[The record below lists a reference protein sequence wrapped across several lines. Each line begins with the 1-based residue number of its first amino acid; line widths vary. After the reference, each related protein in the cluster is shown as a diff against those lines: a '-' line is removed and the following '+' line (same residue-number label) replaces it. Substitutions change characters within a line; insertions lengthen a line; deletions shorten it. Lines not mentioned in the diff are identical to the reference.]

1 MESHRLSG
9 SSEVQMQRGYVLQH
23 SPRASSQ
30 ENLFGVR
37 VQVQGFKGQPYVVL
51 NTSGQESHKDVSVI
65 THQAGYNPGVVRR
78 SVDETQRRPN
88 SSVFN
93 YQSHSEILRP
103 YDPENNNQSHSRF
116 RHTSPSTETTQ
127 TAKPRIPLP
136 AEGPAEDPAEFNHNH
151 TSPSEGDSAPLSP
164 NTVDTDSIMSV
175 GRLISQFNS
184 SLQRGRGPRNRLDK
198 EACRRSRS
206 VDSSRTSSSSSSLP
220 LTSRASS
227 LKGTTGDTPAGIYPP
242 GSARA
247 RLLGGESAWTN
258 RGEESKLSKGQQG
271 NETVT
276 VSHRAEKPS
285 VFRPTAD
292 QTAESDERDAED
304 TPDLLK
310 GQQELSADPPEEATK
325 QILFT
330 CLKNGT
336 TDDDPTTQKKVKL
349 LLDNINKLKWKTA
362 ESVEEEEKASA
373 TGIKTLQ
380 KKQGALEKEVSHLKQ
395 KLDIEI
401 KNEMTLAKA
410 FEKARTEK
418 KKLQEELNKTQMELR
433 KLREKL
439 AETEA
444 ELQSTKQELTQMK
457 TERERSKAE
466 MKDLQQQLSEMHDE
480 LDLAKKTDVIN
491 TEKEVLLQDL
501 AQLRVDFQETLQAKE
516 EQEEVLH
523 HREMELS
530 ALKGALKEEVETH
543 DKYIAALKEEY
554 ELELEKLLIDLQ
566 QAKESNTYLGQ
577 EKAQVEEE
585 KGAAKVQLKELI
597 QERDNLK
604 GKVRELSNKVE
615 QLNQAIQEFKT
626 TERMMEQRTKQ
637 LEREKNQVEEMLED
651 VRRSEEELCQSNQSL
666 LSRLEDVQSKLTKLN
681 HEHKELKEKL
691 KEERKQVEELWKI
704 KAELED
710 ERRMQD
716 RAMEQLQRKMNTIME
731 ECEASTDVLQNQ
743 VDEARERSQRE
754 LTELRRQLQ
763 EKGAELEK
771 SRQAAKKL
779 QEELLPLEED
789 LRRCHREQQ
798 EAQLR
803 GRQLEQRVEEL
814 EEKNAAVLE
823 ERERQIKLTEERT
836 RRLEE
841 DLNDERSSSDRLM
854 ERLDKTKEQMDQM
867 RNELLHERAARQDV
881 ECDKMSLERQNK
893 DLKSRLTHLE
903 GSQRT
908 NQDSLVSKLNSRIQE
923 LEERLQGE
931 ERENNSLQQVNRKL
945 ERKVK
950 EMKIQADEEHINLQS
965 QMDQL
970 TQRLKTA
977 KRQMDEAEEEIERL
991 EHSKKKLQREVDEQM
1006 EANEQLH
1013 GQLNALRNEMRRKK
1027 KSPPLMKLVEE
1038 DLNDTDD
1045 FGSD

>member
-1 MESHRLSG
+1 MF
-9 SSEVQMQRGYVLQH
+9 
-23 SPRASSQ
+23 P
-30 ENLFGVR
+30 N
-37 VQVQGFKGQPYVVL
+37 QV
-51 NTSGQESHKDVSVI
+51 
-65 THQAGYNPGVVRR
+65 
-78 SVDETQRRPN
+78 
-88 SSVFN
+88 
-93 YQSHSEILRP
+93 
-103 YDPENNNQSHSRF
+103 
-116 RHTSPSTETTQ
+116 
-127 TAKPRIPLP
+127 
-136 AEGPAEDPAEFNHNH
+136 
-151 TSPSEGDSAPLSP
+151 
-164 NTVDTDSIMSV
+164 
-175 GRLISQFNS
+175 
-184 SLQRGRGPRNRLDK
+184 
-198 EACRRSRS
+198 
-206 VDSSRTSSSSSSLP
+206 
-220 LTSRASS
+220 
-227 LKGTTGDTPAGIYPP
+227 
-242 GSARA
+242 
-247 RLLGGESAWTN
+247 
-258 RGEESKLSKGQQG
+258 
-271 NETVT
+271 
-276 VSHRAEKPS
+276 
-285 VFRPTAD
+285 
-292 QTAESDERDAED
+292 

-336 TDDDPTTQKKVKL
+336 ADDDPTTQRKVKL
-349 LLDNINKLKWKTA
+349 LLDNISELKSKAA
-362 ESVEEEEKASA
+362 ESASA
-373 TGIKTLQ
+373 TGIKALQ
-380 KKQGALEKEVSHLKQ
+380 EKRAALEKEVAHLKQ
-395 KLDIEI
+395 KLGIEI
-401 KNEMTLAKA
+401 KVQNNPSPRKKA
-410 FEKARTEK
+410 FQIKANIDTVLRFGPSFTYNLLK
-418 KKLQEELNKTQMELR
+418 FVKTR
-433 KLREKL
+433 KSSKGATHCMKVKPFLCVCRFFR
-439 AETEA
+439 
-444 ELQSTKQELTQMK
+444 LTQMK
-457 TERERSKAE
+457 TERERAKAE

-480 LDLAKKTDVIN
+480 LDRAKKTDVIN

-501 AQLRVDFQETLQAKE
+501 AQMRVDFQEMLQVKE

-554 ELELEKLLIDLQ
+554 ELELEKLLVHLQ
-566 QAKESNTYLGQ
+566 QAKEVRETFTKVQLNAYLGQ
-577 EKAQVEEE
+577 EVAQVEEE

-626 TERMMEQRTKQ
+626 TERMMEQRTKH
-637 LEREKNQVEEMLED
+637 
-651 VRRSEEELCQSNQSL
+651 
-666 LSRLEDVQSKLTKLN
+666 SRLFLIQSKLTKLN
-681 HEHKELKEKL
+681 HEHKDLKEKL
-691 KEERKQVEELWKI
+691 KEERKQVEELWKM

-731 ECEASTDVLQNQ
+731 ECEASTDVLQHQ

-754 LTELRRQLQ
+754 LAELRRQLQ

-779 QEELLPLEED
+779 QEEVWHTL
-789 LRRCHREQQ
+789 CSIQQ
-798 EAQLR
+798 YVLVSRMMSQ
-803 GRQLEQRVEEL
+803 RQGGE
-814 EEKNAAVLE
+814 
-823 ERERQIKLTEERT
+823 IKLILEHRT
-836 RRLEE
+836 LHTK
-841 DLNDERSSSDRLM
+841 NKNYVSSVCL
-854 ERLDKTKEQMDQM
+854 
-867 RNELLHERAARQDV
+867 QDV

-893 DLKSRLTHLE
+893 DLKSRLSHLE

-931 ERENNSLQQVNRKL
+931 ERENNNLQQVNRKL

-991 EHSKKKLQREVDEQM
+991 EHTKKKLQRDVDEQM

-1013 GQLNALRNEMRRKK
+1013 GQLNTLRKK
-1027 KSPPLMKLVEE
+1027 KSPPFMKLVEE